1 MPKPSVD
8 ILQRI
13 TVPTHIPAI
22 SYAYV
27 EPKEQNN
34 TEFESTAI
42 AFGKKNADS
51 PATDVNNNTQFPASS
66 LSKIV
71 FTYLVLQWAEENK
84 VQLDKPIY
92 EIVNEKQI
100 EVRKQLDESP
110 KKTTQLEEQAKQ
122 LDDILEYERFVD
134 KGKYPEQAKKLTIK
148 HVLSHT
154 TGLPNVGTNLH
165 STLAFNS
172 EPGEEYSYSGES
184 FLYLQKVLE
193 ATTGKSLE
201 ELAKQYVFDPLE
213 MENSTFLPQSE
224 NTPTIVKVHTE
235 LGQPKNIYIG
245 DPPVH
250 AAGSLITTAQ
260 DFSKLMVAWLKNMG
274 DTFKP
279 KNADSFPTCGLG
291 WHIYNYKNKDKDNK
305 DEIIAYQYG
314 ENPNTR
320 SFVAINVTDK
330 KGAVFFTNSEN
341 GMRIANELFSAPD
354 FAPIGDTEGL
364 FKRMPNYPQGYD
376 PVWQN
381 TLEGLIAEN
390 AGKFDLARSKFTKAL
405 EFSNN
410 HESSRLRLEWFNQA
424 HPPISE
430 TQTFHKPLEH
440 FAGILTNKYNEQRT
454 LFIREG
460 NLIHEQFGEEI
471 KLIRVS
477 ETEFLPEKDQS
488 YRIRFNGNQ
497 VSIDF
502 LDGPPKQFDKHP
514 LQKPQEGL
522 SEKHSINEITNTAHL
537 ESAREVNQ
545 RYRNVVDDVR
555 NKEETVK
562 QENSLSFQTN
572 P

>member
-1 MPKPSVD
+1 MPNPSVD
-8 ILQRI
+8 TLQKI
-13 TVPTHIPAI
+13 TVPAHIPAI

-84 VQLDKPIY
+84 IKLDKPIY
-92 EIVNEKQI
+92 EIVKEKQF
-100 EVRKQLDESP
+100 EVRKQLDEAP
-110 KKTTQLEEQAKQ
+110 KETTQLEKQVKQ
-122 LDDILEYERFVD
+122 LDNVLEYERFVD

-154 TGLPNVGTNLH
+154 TGLPNVGVNPH

-193 ATTGKSLE
+193 ATTGKNLE
-201 ELAKQYVFDPLE
+201 ELAKQYMFDPLE

-274 DTFKP
+274 DAFKP
-279 KNADSFPTCGLG
+279 TSADSFPTCGLG
-291 WHIYNYKNKDKDNK
+291 WHIYNYKNKDNK

-314 ENPNTR
+314 ENPNTK
-320 SFVAINVTDK
+320 SFVAINVTHK

-341 GMRIANELFSAPD
+341 GMRIANELFSSAD
-354 FAPIGDTEGL
+354 LAPIGNTEEL
-364 FKRMPNYPQGYD
+364 FKRMPNYPQGCN

-390 AGKFDLARSKFTKAL
+390 QGKFDLARDKFTKAL

-410 HESSRLRLEWFNQA
+410 HESTRLRLEWFNQA
-424 HPPISE
+424 HPPTSE
-430 TQTFHKPLEH
+430 EQTFEKPLQH
-440 FAGILTNKYNEQRT
+440 FEGMLTNKYNEQRR

-460 NLIHEQFGEEI
+460 NLIQEQFGKEI
-471 KLIRVS
+471 KLVRVS
-477 ETEFLPEKDQS
+477 ETDFLPEKDQS
-488 YRIRFNGNQ
+488 FRIRFNGNQ
-497 VSIDF
+497 VIIDF
-502 LDGPPKQFDKHP
+502 IEGPPKQFDNHP
-514 LQKPQEGL
+514 LQKSQEGL
-522 SEKHSINEITNTAHL
+522 SENHSVNEITNTTHL

-545 RYRNVVDDVR
+545 RYRNVVDGVR
-555 NKEETVK
+555 NEADTVK
-562 QENSLSFQTN
+562 QENSSSFQTN
-572 P
+572 Q

>member
-8 ILQRI
+8 TLQKI
-13 TVPTHIPAI
+13 TAPAHIPAI

-84 VQLDKPIY
+84 VKLDTPIY
-92 EIVNEKQI
+92 EIVREKQI
-100 EVRKQLDESP
+100 EVRKQLNEAP
-110 KKTTQLEEQAKQ
+110 KETTQLEEQAKQ
-122 LDDILEYERFVD
+122 LNDVLEYERFID
-134 KGKYPEQAKKLTIK
+134 EGKYPEQAKKLTIK

-154 TGLPNVGTNLH
+154 TGLPNVGVNPH

-172 EPGEEYSYSGES
+172 EPGKGYSYSGES

-193 ATTGKSLE
+193 AITGKDLE
-201 ELAKQYVFDPLE
+201 KLAKQYVFGPLK
-213 MENSTFLPQSE
+213 MENSTFLPHSE
-224 NTPTIVKVHTE
+224 NALNIVKVHTE
-235 LGQPKNIYIG
+235 LGQSESIYIG

-250 AAGSLITTAQ
+250 AAGSLKTTAQ
-260 DFSKLMVAWLKNMG
+260 DFSKLMAAWLKNMG
-274 DTFKP
+274 DAFNPT
-279 KNADSFPTCGLG
+279 NANDFPTCGLG
-291 WHIYNYKNKDKDNK
+291 WHIYTYKNKDNK

-314 ENPNTR
+314 QNPNTR
-320 SFVAINVTDK
+320 SFVAINVTHK

-341 GMRIANELFSAPD
+341 GMRIANELFSSSD
-354 FAPIGDTEGL
+354 LAPIGNTEEL
-364 FKRMPNYPQGYD
+364 FKRMPNYPQGCD

-381 TLEGLIAEN
+381 TLEGLIAEREE
-390 AGKFDLARSKFTKAL
+390 KFDLARDKFTKAL

-424 HPPISE
+424 HLSTSE
-430 TQTFHKPLEH
+430 AQTFEKPLEH
-440 FAGILTNKYNEQRT
+440 FEGMLTNKYNEQRT

-460 NLIHEQFGEEI
+460 SLIHEQFGEEI

-488 YRIRFNGNQ
+488 YKIRFNGNQ

-502 LDGPPKQFDKHP
+502 IDGPPKQFDKHP
-514 LQKPQEGL
+514 LQKLQEEL
-522 SEKHSINEITNTAHL
+522 LEKQPINEITNTAHL

-545 RYRNVVDDVR
+545 RYRDVVDGVR
-555 NKEETVK
+555 NETDKVK

-572 P
+572 Q